1 MTPGEKVKTMK
12 PKIITR
18 HDWISVDFGN
28 GRRLTVSRSGE
39 KATGAVPHH
48 VFREWS
54 NMIRTTTGD
63 TYSDR
68 IEKFVADID
77 SVWPEWHVA
86 PPTFKVGQTVKY
98 DFGPRRGGMA
108 EGVIVKVLRSNY
120 TVRFDG
126 MGLVRIPGDMLAENN

>member
-1 MTPGEKVKTMK
+1 MTPKIKT
-12 PKIITR
+12 T

-39 KATGAVPHH
+39 KATGAIPYP

-63 TYSDR
+63 TYIDR

-77 SVWPEWHVA
+77 AIWPEWNVA
-86 PPTFKVGQTVKY
+86 PQTFKVGQVVKY
-98 DFGPRRGGMA
+98 DFGPKRGG
-108 EGVIVKVLRSNY
+108 LRSGTVVKILRTNY
-120 TVRFDG
+120 TVRFDE
-126 MGLVRIPGDMLAENN
+126 MGLVRISGDLLAEFN